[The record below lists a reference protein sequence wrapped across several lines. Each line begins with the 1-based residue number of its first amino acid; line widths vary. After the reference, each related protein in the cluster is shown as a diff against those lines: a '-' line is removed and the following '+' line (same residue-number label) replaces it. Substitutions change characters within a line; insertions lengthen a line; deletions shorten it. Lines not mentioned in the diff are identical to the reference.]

1 MIETV
6 RSSRLRRIRLVV
18 AALTTMLFGVAV
30 VPPVTARAGEEV
42 FASVG
47 TGELNGVYYPVAKAI
62 CEIVNRDLSIDG
74 VRCSPE
80 TTPGSVYNIHA
91 IQSGELEFS
100 IVQADVNFNAY
111 KGEGAW
117 VGKPFI
123 GLRSVLS
130 LYPELVTVMARAD
143 SHIQDLAG
151 LAGRRVNVGGEGTG
165 TRATRDAIEEELG
178 WRDVERVQPVGMRA
192 DATISCVAG

>member
-1 MIETV
+1 M
-6 RSSRLRRIRLVV
+6 
-18 AALTTMLFGVAV
+18 G
-30 VPPVTARAGEEV
+30 
-42 FASVG
+42 
-47 TGELNGVYYPVAKAI
+47 
-62 CEIVNRDLSIDG
+62 
-74 VRCSPE
+74 
-80 TTPGSVYNIHA
+80 
-91 IQSGELEFS
+91 
-100 IVQADVNFNAY
+100 
-111 KGEGAW
+111 
-117 VGKPFI
+117 GKPFI
-123 GLRSVLS
+123 DLRSVLS